1 MSLKSTT
8 AQQNQASGAAPGNWA
23 TGENIIFLGSTQE
36 IGLGLMNFELIGAD
50 RPCFQAGSIES
61 MITLT
66 SSIRVDEFMIV
77 VGHIDQLQGNVFAT
91 FQLHLETRKATES
104 ESRGSEDS
112 KVTHVMAIL

>member
-1 MSLKSTT
+1 
-8 AQQNQASGAAPGNWA
+8 
-23 TGENIIFLGSTQE
+23 
-36 IGLGLMNFELIGAD
+36 MNFGLIGAD

-66 SSIRVDEFMIV
+66 SNIRVDEFMIV
-77 VGHIDQLQGNVFAT
+77 VGHIDQLQGSVFAT

>member
-1 MSLKSTT
+1 
-8 AQQNQASGAAPGNWA
+8 
-23 TGENIIFLGSTQE
+23 
-36 IGLGLMNFELIGAD
+36 
-50 RPCFQAGSIES
+50 

-104 ESRGSEDS
+104 DGKRIEG
-112 KVTHVMAIL
+112 

>member
-1 MSLKSTT
+1 
-8 AQQNQASGAAPGNWA
+8 
-23 TGENIIFLGSTQE
+23 
-36 IGLGLMNFELIGAD
+36 MNFGLIGAD
-50 RPCFQAGSIES
+50 WRSAMLSSRIYIES

>member
-1 MSLKSTT
+1 
-8 AQQNQASGAAPGNWA
+8 
-23 TGENIIFLGSTQE
+23 
-36 IGLGLMNFELIGAD
+36 MNFGLIGAD

-91 FQLHLETRKATES
+91 FQLHLETRKHHGIG

>member
-1 MSLKSTT
+1 
-8 AQQNQASGAAPGNWA
+8 
-23 TGENIIFLGSTQE
+23 
-36 IGLGLMNFELIGAD
+36 
-50 RPCFQAGSIES
+50 